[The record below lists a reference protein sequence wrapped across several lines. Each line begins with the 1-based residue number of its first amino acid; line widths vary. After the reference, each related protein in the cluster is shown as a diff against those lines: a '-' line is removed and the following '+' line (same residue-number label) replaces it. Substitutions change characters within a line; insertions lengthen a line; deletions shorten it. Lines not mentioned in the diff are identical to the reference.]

1 MGRFQTRSQTK
12 PLPSALV
19 IGSDAEALLSK
30 DDRASVAGRRTLPQ
44 PRAFAPSQ
52 EDVLNTL
59 EAFTDDTI
67 EDYELKH
74 EEPSKPAITSVP
86 NWLYTERGLCG
97 ATKAASLWWMNLVCM
112 ISHLGLLTTTVYFS
126 VRDNGSL
133 ATPSLTVYLTDLD
146 WDQGSGANALIPT
159 FEKTSGISLP
169 ALVIAFFALSALA
182 HLMVVVFN
190 RRQAFA
196 TGFCVDEFNANSAII
211 TQWTG
216 WYFQWMHTCRNPLR
230 CAPLS
235 IEPAHSSCLH
245 EPYAVPPILAF
256 HRWVEYSF
264 SAAIMALVFS
274 VAGGVSHLYMLFMIF
289 ALIWCTMFFGHY
301 AEVVCPPKDLGN
313 DVRPKYWLKNDTN
326 PHLLWIPGFSARFHR
341 LIPHMLG
348 YVP

>member
-1 MGRFQTRSQTK
+1 MGRSQTK
-12 PLPSALV
+12 PLSSALV

-44 PRAFAPSQ
+44 PRTFAPSR

-59 EAFTDDTI
+59 EAFTEDTI

-112 ISHLGLLTTTVYFS
+112 ISHLGLLTTSVYFS

-146 WDQGSGANALIPT
+146 WDQNRTDALIPT
-159 FEKTSGISLP
+159 FEKTSGLSLP
-169 ALVIAFFALSALA
+169 ALVITFFGLSALA
-182 HLMVVVFN
+182 HFMVVVFN

-211 TQWTG
+211 TRWTG
-216 WYFQWMHTCRNPLR
+216 WYFLWMHQCKNP
-230 CAPLS
+230 
-235 IEPAHSSCLH
+235 
-245 EPYAVPPILAF
+245 V
-256 HRWVEYSF
+256 RWVEYSF
-264 SAAIMALVFS
+264 SAAVMAIVFS

-341 LIPHMLG
+341 LIPHLLG